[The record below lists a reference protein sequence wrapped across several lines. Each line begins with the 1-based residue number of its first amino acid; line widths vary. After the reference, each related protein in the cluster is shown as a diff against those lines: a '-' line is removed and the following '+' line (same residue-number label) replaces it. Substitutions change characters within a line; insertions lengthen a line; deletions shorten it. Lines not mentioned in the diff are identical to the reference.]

1 MSFLAGGIMKITYI
15 NHSGFLIETKDCYY
29 IFDYYKGVLPFLDK
43 KKEVIVFCSHFHEDH
58 FNPKIFEILDEM
70 GMTYQAVLSKDIRKK
85 NKRSDMKITYAY
97 HDKAYTLDN
106 DTEVDTLLSNDSGVA
121 FIVKTREGTIYHAGD
136 LNDWYWEGEP
146 ETDNQRLT
154 SAYRA
159 EIRKIKGMHFDVAFV
174 PLDPRQEGHYADGIL
189 YFLENVDCNVI
200 FPMHYWGDASVI
212 KRFITEH
219 PQYKSRIKN
228 TECTKGEVL

>member
-1 MSFLAGGIMKITYI
+1 MKITYI
-15 NHSGFLIETKDCYY
+15 NHSGFLVETKDCYY
-29 IFDYYKGVLPFLDK
+29 IFDYYKGELPFLDK

-58 FNPKIFEILDEM
+58 FNPKILDEM

-159 EIRKIKGMHFDVAFV
+159 EIRKIKGMYFDVAFV

-189 YFLENVDCNVI
+189 YFLENVDCNAI

-228 TECTKGEVL
+228 TECTKGEAL